1 MTLEKCK
8 SGEKIRVKDIKE
20 KNLNSRLL
28 SLGLCKGDDCTI
40 ENIANG
46 NVLLKTLETK
56 IVISDNLAEKIE
68 IEVLK

>member
-20 KNLNSRLL
+20 KNLNARLL